1 MFSKHSPGYP
11 ILGCIRGSWL
21 VGLCISAQGAV
32 SSTDSFTAL
41 TDVWATKTE
50 ATGCWSEACSEGKEQ
65 GRGTWTGCTRVAELL
80 VSVTLSLVR
89 TILHSEGSRMFR
101 CLCQNHWPLPSEA
114 IELHLMVVSSHAA
127 VNLHDREY
135 VITFTAR
142 DESLS
147 GWKDIAA
154 LLPSQGR
161 DLDDQLIIAIL
172 ILICF

>member
-1 MFSKHSPGYP
+1 
-11 ILGCIRGSWL
+11 
-21 VGLCISAQGAV
+21 
-32 SSTDSFTAL
+32 
-41 TDVWATKTE
+41 
-50 ATGCWSEACSEGKEQ
+50 
-65 GRGTWTGCTRVAELL
+65 
-80 VSVTLSLVR
+80 
-89 TILHSEGSRMFR
+89 
-101 CLCQNHWPLPSEA
+101 
-114 IELHLMVVSSHAA
+114 MVVSSHAA